1 MFTIVLS
8 TKYALGKD
16 FDDEKP
22 WESSLLLS
30 VSSETGLVKSSTWES
45 GTIISLGKTGGDKN
59 KTKVKYFGSKKPS
72 NAVLIIHSQQKFTRT
87 WKPHM
92 WL

>member
-1 MFTIVLS
+1 MFTIVLN

-30 VSSETGLVKSSTWES
+30 VSSETVLVKSSTWES
-45 GTIISLGKTGGDKN
+45 GTIISLGKIGSDKN
-59 KTKVKYFGSKKPS
+59 KTKVKYFGSKEPS

-87 WKPHM
+87 WKPHT
-92 WL
+92 W